1 MEGDVAMVTSSHH
14 CDVIKIHVNLTVP
27 QFVMGDVTIVI
38 WNSFKSAA
46 VLALL
51 VSTVEL
57 LLSRDLKGRL
67 KYNVHSRLDNT

>member
-1 MEGDVAMVTSSHH
+1 MEEDVAMVTSSYH

-46 VLALL
+46 VLAFL

-67 KYNVHSRLDNT
+67 KYSVHSRLDNT